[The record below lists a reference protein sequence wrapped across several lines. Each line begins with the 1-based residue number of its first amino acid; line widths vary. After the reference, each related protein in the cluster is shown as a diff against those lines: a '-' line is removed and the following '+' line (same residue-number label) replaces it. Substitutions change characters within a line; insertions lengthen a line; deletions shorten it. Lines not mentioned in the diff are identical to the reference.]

1 MCQAFNPK
9 PLTQQRSDPIL
20 PARAWLLA
28 SGLASRVGALR
39 LARHCRPSLET
50 RTSHPDTADTHQVL
64 ELHIQ
69 VFFDGEARIR
79 DGFIEV
85 RVQVREHLSGWVT
98 NGTDV
103 LRV

>member
-1 MCQAFNPK
+1 MGQAFNPK

-39 LARHCRPSLET
+39 LARHCRPSLGT

-85 RVQVREHLSGWVT
+85 RVQVRQHLSGWVT